1 MFTSN
6 INVSTS
12 SRMSRS
18 LSTSPPF
25 DTSRR
30 RSKRQKSQTF
40 FFSVQVDLNLF
51 NCYKI
56 RDKIEFDID
65 LYIWHKTVVFLLD
78 ELMLVNILSVV
89 TWSCL
94 CCFPSIFLLRMNEL
108 YPMLSANV
116 IILFFYFR
124 TCIMVKTFSLTS
136 SVKPCNTPRT
146 LR

>member
-6 INVSTS
+6 IKVSTS
-12 SRMSRS
+12 SRMSKS
-18 LSTSPPF
+18 LSTSPFF

-30 RSKRQKSQTF
+30 RSKRARR
-40 FFSVQVDLNLF
+40 FFSVQVDLDLF
-51 NCYKI
+51 NCY
-56 RDKIEFDID
+56 KIEFDID
-65 LYIWHKTVVFLLD
+65 LYTWHKTVVFFLD
-78 ELMLVNILSVV
+78 ELMVNTFSGNLVVILLFSFH
-89 TWSCL
+89 
-94 CCFPSIFLLRMNEL
+94 FPSSNDL

-116 IILFFYFR
+116 ILFFYFR